1 MENEIKYMKS
11 MMQSCYAYDSLSKD
25 DRYLVKYIDILGEDV
40 FNSTYDEY
48 EEYLRTNYRVERNTF
63 TDNEGLTYNSL
74 IKINE

>member
-63 TDNEGLTYNSL
+63 TDNEGVTYNSL